1 MLLKY
6 YERYQNLTISS
17 WLRVDNFVYRC
28 IRCFIA
34 ADVLMSNTRTSAEK
48 IIIII
53 IIIIIL
59 IQLSLFY
66 IDVAQNKTKQKLKN
80 KKKKSIFQTIEV
92 LKDLSKLKSD
102 FLCFNTFLC
111 KKTKQNKK
119 KLTFLCFSTCII
131 NIMLQYLRQLHNL
144 SNFLSWVISPQT
156 SIERRWNEFGFK
168 DL

>member
-17 WLRVDNFVYRC
+17 WLRVDNFVYGC

-48 IIIII
+48 KKKI

-92 LKDLSKLKSD
+92 LNDLSKLYQVFYHES
-102 FLCFNTFLC
+102 
-111 KKTKQNKK
+111 
-119 KLTFLCFSTCII
+119 
-131 NIMLQYLRQLHNL
+131 
-144 SNFLSWVISPQT
+144 
-156 SIERRWNEFGFK
+156 
-168 DL
+168 